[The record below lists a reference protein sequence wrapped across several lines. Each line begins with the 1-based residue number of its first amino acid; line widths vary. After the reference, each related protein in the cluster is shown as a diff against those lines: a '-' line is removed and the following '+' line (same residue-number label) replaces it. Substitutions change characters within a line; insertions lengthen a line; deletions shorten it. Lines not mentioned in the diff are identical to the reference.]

1 MQSMLAAAVENSG
14 DDSVESGKGR
24 QRSQILE
31 CLSLSGQLPFLQ
43 FLGPLVIEEQCI
55 PHPRHLAPCCL
66 SIDSLP

>member
-31 CLSLSGQLPFLQ
+31 CLSLSGQLPFLPKNLSS
-43 FLGPLVIEEQCI
+43 FYNFWVPL
-55 PHPRHLAPCCL
+55 
-66 SIDSLP
+66 